1 MDADDE
7 QQRIRRFWKDYLAH
21 LGTQGVHAR
30 QLPWYRLRARQYI
43 EASDVPLRQ
52 HTAVQVNAWHERLCS
67 QASLADW
74 QVLQAIDAVEH
85 LLLFARAPASSEVD
99 WQALKDAARRLSP
112 QHPTLARQE
121 GPLLDDLPVWKRRL
135 IGEIRRRG
143 YSWRTEQAYLQWL
156 ERLCRHA
163 GSESPDSLDSH
174 AIRTFLEAL
183 VVRRNV
189 SASTQNQAL
198 NACAFYFKQI
208 LDRPL
213 ELGSFA
219 HAKRPKRLPVVLTAQ
234 EVGRLLSHADGV
246 PGLVIML
253 LYGTG
258 MRLMEGLRLRVQDLD
273 FGYRQITVRRGK
285 GGKDRV
291 VPFPAPLMDR
301 LRAHLENVETLHQ
314 RDLDAGHGEVLL
326 PDALARKYPNA
337 GREWRWQWV
346 FPSARLSV
354 DPRSGTIRRHH
365 MHESSVQRAVKRAAA
380 QAGIDKR
387 VGCHTLRHSFATH
400 LLEQGSDIRT
410 VQELLG
416 HADVATTMIYTHVL
430 NKGGQGVTSP
440 LERLGMPPVPF
451 EHSGTSEKAPSQ
463 AARSPRLAASMAT
476 RAR

>member
-1 MDADDE
+1 MDADDQKE
-7 QQRIRRFWKDYLAH
+7 RVRKFWRRYLAH
-21 LGTQGVHAR
+21 LKAQGVQAR

-43 EASDVPLRQ
+43 ESSDVPLRRHQ
-52 HTAVQVNAWHERLCS
+52 AAQVNAWHERLCD
-67 QASLADW
+67 QLNLADW

-85 LLLFARAPASSEVD
+85 LHRFVQSPAFSEVD
-99 WQALKDAARRLSP
+99 WQALRDAARRLPS

-121 GPLLDDLPVWKRRL
+121 VLPDDLPKWKRRL

-143 YSWRTEQAYLQWL
+143 YSWRTEQTYLHWL

-163 GSESPDSLDSH
+163 GSDSPDSLDGH
-174 AIRTFLEAL
+174 AVRGFLEAL
-183 VVRRNV
+183 VVQRNV

-208 LDRPL
+208 LDRPF
-213 ELGSFA
+213 ELGPFA
-219 HAKRPKRLPVVLTAQ
+219 HAKRPKRLPVVLTVQ

-246 PGLVIML
+246 PGLIIAL

-273 FGYRQITVRRGK
+273 FGYRQITVRHGK

-291 VPFPAPLMDR
+291 APFPAPLMER
-301 LRAHLENVETLHQ
+301 LRAHLEEVKALHQ
-314 RDLDAGHGEVLL
+314 RDLDAGYGEALL
-326 PDALARKYPNA
+326 PNALARKYPNA

-346 FPSARLSV
+346 FPSARLSA

-365 MHESSVQRAVKRAAA
+365 LHESSVQRAVKRAAA
-380 QAGIDKR
+380 RAGIDKR

-416 HADVATTMIYTHVL
+416 HADVSTTMIYTHVL

-440 LERLGMPPVPF
+440 LERLG
-451 EHSGTSEKAPSQ
+451 
-463 AARSPRLAASMAT
+463 LAG
-476 RAR
+476 